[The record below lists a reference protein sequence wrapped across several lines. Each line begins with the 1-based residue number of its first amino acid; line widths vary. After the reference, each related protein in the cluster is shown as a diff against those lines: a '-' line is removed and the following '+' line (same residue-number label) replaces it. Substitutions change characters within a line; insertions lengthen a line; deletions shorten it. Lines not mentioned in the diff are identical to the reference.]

1 MAVTV
6 AGTTPVK
13 KRWAVPDLEH
23 ISFFLVFL
31 GVPLALYTIFVI
43 LPFVQAFY
51 YSLTDWS
58 GFSKSMNFVGLD
70 NYRALLQD
78 PVFTKAVLNSVVLV
92 LVLPPLVIVLSLTLA
107 TLMTVG
113 GVSRGEVR
121 GLAGSGLYRVI
132 SFFPYTIPA
141 IVIGIL
147 WAQMYDPSSG
157 LLNGILTAMGFD
169 FFQSFAW
176 LGNERTAMGASIFV
190 IAWSMVGFYMVLFI
204 AAIKGIPSEV
214 YDAARVD
221 GAGRFRTAISI
232 TVPMIRDTIRTA
244 YIYLGILALDAFVYM
259 QALNSSG
266 GPANST
272 VVISQHLLNTA
283 FKKGKFGYATSMG
296 ATLALIT
303 LTFAAIVFLV
313 FYLTGEKKPKKVKPV
328 AEAAAAKPTAPATDV
343 RATVEALRSQPAKVA
358 ATAASTAPTTAAAQ
372 ATPSPVKA
380 EGLSRP
386 PRVEHKPS
394 RPSFWTDRKVAG
406 FSHVALIGWVV
417 IVCAPLL
424 WVLMSSFKTTQQI
437 FGSPFSLP
445 TSFNFDNYI
454 SAWTTASIGSYF
466 FNTIIV
472 VGGALVI
479 VMLLGAMCA
488 YVLARYEFKGSQVI
502 YYLMLAGLTFPVFL
516 AVVPLF
522 NTLRGFGLLNTL
534 PGLTITYVAFALPF
548 TVFFLYAFF
557 KSLPQEVAEAAALDG
572 CGPWR
577 IFFQIML
584 PMAKPGMASVAI
596 FNFLGLWNQFLLP
609 IALNTNT
616 KNYVLSQ
623 GMASFASQ
631 AGYAVNFGAL
641 FAAVVITVLP
651 VLITYIIFQRQLQ
664 GSVSPGLLK

>member
-1 MAVTV
+1 MTGAP
-6 AGTTPVK
+6 AR
-13 KRWAVPDLEH
+13 RWALPNLEH
-23 ISFFLVFL
+23 TGFMLVFL
-31 GVPLALYTIFVI
+31 GVPLAIYVIFVI

-58 GFSKSMNFVGLD
+58 GFSKSMNFVGLA
-70 NYRALLQD
+70 NYFALTQD
-78 PVFTKAVLNSVVLV
+78 PVFVKAVLNSIVLV
-92 LVLPPLVIVLSLTLA
+92 LVLTPLFIVLALTLA
-107 TLMTVG
+107 TLVTVG
-113 GVSRGEVR
+113 GVSRGEIR
-121 GLAGSGLYRVI
+121 GLAHSGIYRVI
-132 SFFPYTIPA
+132 SFFPYTVPA

-157 LLNGILTAMGFD
+157 LLNGILTALGFD

-190 IAWSMVGFYMVLFI
+190 ITWSMVGFYMVLFI

-214 YDAARVD
+214 YEAARVD

-232 TVPMIRDTIRTA
+232 TVPMIRDTVRTA

-259 QALNSSG
+259 QALNPSG

-296 ATLALIT
+296 ATLAIIT
-303 LTFAAIVFLV
+303 LVFAAIVFLV
-313 FYLTGEKKPKKVKPV
+313 FYLTGERTPKKAKAV
-328 AEAAAAKPTAPATDV
+328 AAPAVAPARDSRNV
-343 RATVEALRSQPAKVA
+343 RAAVEALRATSVA
-358 ATAASTAPTTAAAQ
+358 PASTAPPQAPIAPAAA
-372 ATPSPVKA
+372 AAAAPTTTF
-380 EGLSRP
+380 SRP
-386 PRVEHKPS
+386 PRIPPARS
-394 RPSFWTDRKVAG
+394 RSSIFTDKTVAG
-406 FSHVALIGWVV
+406 IAHTSLIGWV
-417 IVCAPLL
+417 IIICLPLL
-424 WVLMSSFKTTQQI
+424 WVLMSSFKTTAQI
-437 FGSPFSLP
+437 FQSPFSLP
-445 TSFNFDNYI
+445 TSFNFENYV

-466 FNTIIV
+466 FNTVIV
-472 VGGALVI
+472 VGSALVI
-479 VMLLGAMCA
+479 VMILGAMCA
-488 YVLARYEFKGSQVI
+488 YVLARYPFKGSQVI
-502 YYLMLAGLTFPVFL
+502 YYLMLAGLTFPIFL

-522 NTLRGFGLLNTL
+522 MTLRGFGLLNTF
-534 PGLTITYVAFALPF
+534 PGLIITYVAFALPF

-557 KSLPQEVAEAAALDG
+557 KTLPQEVAEAAALDG

-651 VLITYIIFQRQLQ
+651 VLVTYIIFQRQLQ
-664 GSVSPGLLK
+664 GSVAPGLLK